1 MKKKLSALF
10 YVLCLTAALAVPAAA
25 YSYDI
30 AAPGDPEYG
39 MPTSVEP
46 IFTADRGERPNMD
59 VSKNAAL
66 IPPAFGSESMNALHT
81 GEYSLG
87 YDPKTGKLIRKSVYG
102 KTQKEVRLALS
113 KIVSEMDSGTYAEP
127 SKMKVSQWLDEW
139 LASYT
144 MNIKP
149 ATRSAYEEHIRVHI
163 KPSLGDIPLKQLS
176 TRDIQQLYTN
186 LLKERELSPK
196 TVRNIHG
203 VLHRTLEQAKLLGCI
218 RVNPTDAAVTP
229 RVEKKQ
235 VETLDAEDIGKF
247 LAAIRGTK
255 YEYPLFVAVF
265 TGLRQGELL
274 GLTWDCVDFENGLLL
289 INKQHNRVKGDT
301 EFRFA
306 SLKNDKARVLT
317 AADEVM
323 EVLKL
328 QKERQTTWAA
338 TLGDGWSNPDHLVFT
353 TEFGRYINNKILY
366 QNFKRIMRKLGKPDL
381 RFHDLRHTYAVN
393 SLRAGDDI
401 KTVQENLGHATAS
414 FTLATYAHATP
425 GMKRESA
432 KRMTEFI
439 RSVQSV

>member
-1 MKKKLSALF
+1 MATKKANGSGTIRKR
-10 YVLCLTAALAVPAAA
+10 
-25 YSYDI
+25 
-30 AAPGDPEYG
+30 
-39 MPTSVEP
+39 
-46 IFTADRGERPNMD
+46 ADGRWEG
-59 VSKNAAL
+59 KY
-66 IPPAFGSESMNALHT
+66 T
-81 GEYSLG
+81 LG

-203 VLHRTLEQAKLLGCI
+203 VLHRTLEQAKLLGYI
-218 RVNPTDAAVTP
+218 RVNPADAAVTP

-274 GLTWDCVDFENGLLL
+274 GLTWDCVDFEHGLLL

-317 AADEVM
+317 VADEVID
-323 EVLKL
+323 VLKL
-328 QKERQTTWAA
+328 QKQRQESWGAA
-338 TLGDGWSNPDHLVFT
+338 LGNGWENPDNLVFT

-366 QNFKRIMRKLGKPDL
+366 QNFKRIAKKLGKPDL

-414 FTLATYAHATP
+414 FTLSTYAHATP

-432 KRMTEFI
+432 KRMTAFI
-439 RSVQSV
+439 RSVQGT

>member
-1 MKKKLSALF
+1 MATKKANGSGTIRKR
-10 YVLCLTAALAVPAAA
+10 
-25 YSYDI
+25 
-30 AAPGDPEYG
+30 
-39 MPTSVEP
+39 
-46 IFTADRGERPNMD
+46 ADGRWEG
-59 VSKNAAL
+59 KY
-66 IPPAFGSESMNALHT
+66 T
-81 GEYSLG
+81 LG

-203 VLHRTLEQAKLLGCI
+203 VLHRTLEQAKLLGYI
-218 RVNPTDAAVTP
+218 RVNPADAAVTP

-274 GLTWDCVDFENGLLL
+274 GLTWDCVDFEHGMLL
-289 INKQHNRVKGDT
+289 INKQHNRAKGDT

-317 AADEVM
+317 VADEVID
-323 EVLKL
+323 VLKL
-328 QKERQTTWAA
+328 QKQRQESWAA
-338 TLGDGWSNPDHLVFT
+338 ALGNGWENPDNLVFT

-366 QNFKRIMRKLGKPDL
+366 QNFKRIAKKLGKPDL

-414 FTLATYAHATP
+414 FTLSTYAHATP

-432 KRMTEFI
+432 KRMTAFI
-439 RSVQSV
+439 RSVQGT

>member
-1 MKKKLSALF
+1 MAGQANPGGGIQWIELHCIGHCVIIMAVKVIDRFPEIHTESEEIMATKKANGSGYIRKR
-10 YVLCLTAALAVPAAA
+10 
-25 YSYDI
+25 
-30 AAPGDPEYG
+30 
-39 MPTSVEP
+39 
-46 IFTADRGERPNMD
+46 ADGRWEGVYCN
-59 VSKNAAL
+59 
-66 IPPAFGSESMNALHT
+66 
-81 GEYSLG
+81 G
-87 YDPKTGKLIRKSVYG
+87 YNPKTGKLIRKSVYG
-102 KTQKEVRLALS
+102 KTQKEVRQALS
-113 KIVSEMDSGTYAEP
+113 KIASEIDGGTYAEP

-139 LASYT
+139 LTNYA

-163 KPSLGDIPLKQLS
+163 KPVLGDFPLKQLS
-176 TRDIQQLYTN
+176 TRDIQQLYTG

-203 VLHRTLEQAKLLGCI
+203 VLHRTLEQAKLLGYI
-218 RVNPTDAAVTP
+218 KVNPADAAVPP

-235 VETLDAEDIGKF
+235 VEAMDVDDIGKF
-247 LAAIRGTK
+247 LDAIKGSK
-255 YEYPLFVAVF
+255 HEYPLFVAVF

-274 GLTWDCVDFENGLLL
+274 GLTWDCVDFEHGLLL

-317 AADEVM
+317 VADEVM

-328 QKERQTTWAA
+328 QKQRQEVWAA
-338 TLGDGWSNPDHLVFT
+338 TLGDGWSNPDNLVFT
-353 TEFGRYINNKILY
+353 TEFGRYINNKVLY
-366 QNFKRIMRKLGKPDL
+366 QNFKRIMKELGNPNL

-401 KTVQENLGHATAS
+401 KTLQENLGHATAS
-414 FTLATYAHATP
+414 FTLSTYAHATP

-432 KRMTEFI
+432 KRMTDFI
-439 RSVQSV
+439 RTVQRA

>member
-1 MKKKLSALF
+1 MATKKANGSGTIRKR
-10 YVLCLTAALAVPAAA
+10 
-25 YSYDI
+25 
-30 AAPGDPEYG
+30 
-39 MPTSVEP
+39 
-46 IFTADRGERPNMD
+46 ADGRWEG
-59 VSKNAAL
+59 KY
-66 IPPAFGSESMNALHT
+66 T
-81 GEYSLG
+81 LG

-203 VLHRTLEQAKLLGCI
+203 VLHRTLEQAKLLGYI
-218 RVNPTDAAVTP
+218 RVNPADAAVTP

-274 GLTWDCVDFENGLLL
+274 GLTWDCVDFEHGMLL

-328 QKERQTTWAA
+328 QKERQTAWAA
-338 TLGDGWSNPDHLVFT
+338 ALGDGWSNPDHLVFT

-439 RSVQSV
+439 RSVRGA

>member
-1 MKKKLSALF
+1 MATKKANGSGTIRKR
-10 YVLCLTAALAVPAAA
+10 
-25 YSYDI
+25 
-30 AAPGDPEYG
+30 
-39 MPTSVEP
+39 
-46 IFTADRGERPNMD
+46 ADGRWEG
-59 VSKNAAL
+59 KY
-66 IPPAFGSESMNALHT
+66 T
-81 GEYSLG
+81 LG

-203 VLHRTLEQAKLLGCI
+203 VLHRTLEQAKLLGYI
-218 RVNPTDAAVTP
+218 RVNPADAAVTP

-274 GLTWDCVDFENGLLL
+274 GLTWDCVDFEHGMLL

-328 QKERQTTWAA
+328 QKERQTAWAA

-439 RSVQSV
+439 RSVQGT

>member
-1 MKKKLSALF
+1 MINPVK
-10 YVLCLTAALAVPAAA
+10 
-25 YSYDI
+25 
-30 AAPGDPEYG
+30 G
-39 MPTSVEP
+39 MG
-46 IFTADRGERPNMD
+46 RNRQ
-59 VSKNAAL
+59 KH
-66 IPPAFGSESMNALHT
+66 SESEEIMATKKANGSGTIRKRADGRWEGKYT
-81 GEYSLG
+81 LG
-87 YDPKTGKLIRKSVYG
+87 YEPKTGKLIRKSVYG

-144 MNIKP
+144 MNSKP

-203 VLHRTLEQAKLLGCI
+203 VLHRTLEQAKLLGYI
-218 RVNPTDAAVTP
+218 RVNPADAAVTP

-274 GLTWDCVDFENGLLL
+274 GLTWDCVDFEHGMLL

-328 QKERQTTWAA
+328 QKERQTAWAA
-338 TLGDGWSNPDHLVFT
+338 ALGDGWSNPDNLVFT
-353 TEFGRYINNKILY
+353 TEFGRYINNKVLY
-366 QNFKRIMRKLGKPDL
+366 QNFKRIMKKLGNPNL

-401 KTVQENLGHATAS
+401 KTLQENLGHATAS
-414 FTLATYAHATP
+414 FTLSTYAHATP

-432 KRMTEFI
+432 KRMTDFI
-439 RSVQSV
+439 RTMQGT

>member
-1 MKKKLSALF
+1 MATKKANGSGTIRKR
-10 YVLCLTAALAVPAAA
+10 
-25 YSYDI
+25 
-30 AAPGDPEYG
+30 
-39 MPTSVEP
+39 
-46 IFTADRGERPNMD
+46 ADGRWEG
-59 VSKNAAL
+59 KY
-66 IPPAFGSESMNALHT
+66 T
-81 GEYSLG
+81 LG

-176 TRDIQQLYTN
+176 NRDIQQLYTN

-203 VLHRTLEQAKLLGCI
+203 VLHRTLEQAKLLGYI
-218 RVNPTDAAVTP
+218 RVNPADAAVTP

-274 GLTWDCVDFENGLLL
+274 GLTWDCVDFEHGMLL

-317 AADEVM
+317 VADEVID
-323 EVLKL
+323 VLKL
-328 QKERQTTWAA
+328 QKQRQESWAA
-338 TLGDGWSNPDHLVFT
+338 ALGNGWENPDNLVFT

-366 QNFKRIMRKLGKPDL
+366 QNFKRIAKNLGKPDL

-414 FTLATYAHATP
+414 FTLSTYAHATP

-432 KRMTEFI
+432 KRMTAFI
-439 RSVQSV
+439 RSVQGT

>member
-1 MKKKLSALF
+1 MATKKANGSGTIRKR
-10 YVLCLTAALAVPAAA
+10 
-25 YSYDI
+25 
-30 AAPGDPEYG
+30 
-39 MPTSVEP
+39 
-46 IFTADRGERPNMD
+46 ADGRWEG
-59 VSKNAAL
+59 KY
-66 IPPAFGSESMNALHT
+66 T
-81 GEYSLG
+81 LG

-203 VLHRTLEQAKLLGCI
+203 VLHRTLEQAKLLGYI
-218 RVNPTDAAVTP
+218 RVNPADAAVTP

-274 GLTWDCVDFENGLLL
+274 GLTWDCVDFEHGMLL

-328 QKERQTTWAA
+328 QKERQTAWAA
-338 TLGDGWSNPDHLVFT
+338 ALGDGWSNPDHLVFT
-353 TEFGRYINNKILY
+353 TEFGRYINDKILY

-439 RSVQSV
+439 RSVRGA

>member
-1 MKKKLSALF
+1 MATKKANGSGTIRKR
-10 YVLCLTAALAVPAAA
+10 
-25 YSYDI
+25 
-30 AAPGDPEYG
+30 
-39 MPTSVEP
+39 
-46 IFTADRGERPNMD
+46 ADGRWEG
-59 VSKNAAL
+59 KY
-66 IPPAFGSESMNALHT
+66 T
-81 GEYSLG
+81 LG

-203 VLHRTLEQAKLLGCI
+203 VLHRTLEQAKLLGYI
-218 RVNPTDAAVTP
+218 RVNPADAAVTP
-229 RVEKKQ
+229 RMEKKQ

-247 LAAIRGTK
+247 LAAIHGTK

-274 GLTWDCVDFENGLLL
+274 GLTWDCVDFEHGLLL

-317 AADEVM
+317 VADEVID
-323 EVLKL
+323 VLKL
-328 QKERQTTWAA
+328 QKQRQESWAA
-338 TLGDGWSNPDHLVFT
+338 ALGNGWENPDNLVFT

-366 QNFKRIMRKLGKPDL
+366 QNFKRIAKKLGKPDL

-414 FTLATYAHATP
+414 FTLSTYAHATP

-432 KRMTEFI
+432 KRMTAFI
-439 RSVQSV
+439 RSVQGT

>member
-1 MKKKLSALF
+1 MATKKANGSGTIRKR
-10 YVLCLTAALAVPAAA
+10 
-25 YSYDI
+25 
-30 AAPGDPEYG
+30 
-39 MPTSVEP
+39 
-46 IFTADRGERPNMD
+46 ADGRWEG
-59 VSKNAAL
+59 KY
-66 IPPAFGSESMNALHT
+66 T
-81 GEYSLG
+81 LG
-87 YDPKTGKLIRKSVYG
+87 YAPKTGKLIRKSVYG

-274 GLTWDCVDFENGLLL
+274 GLTWDCVDFERGLLL

-323 EVLKL
+323 EVLRL
-328 QKERQTTWAA
+328 QKQRQESWAA
-338 TLGDGWSNPDHLVFT
+338 ALGDGWENLDNLVFT

-366 QNFKRIMRKLGKPDL
+366 QNFKRIMKKLGKPNL

-414 FTLATYAHATP
+414 FTLSTYAHATP
-425 GMKRESA
+425 GMKKESA

-439 RSVQSV
+439 LSVQGA

>member
-1 MKKKLSALF
+1 MATKKANGSGTIRKR
-10 YVLCLTAALAVPAAA
+10 
-25 YSYDI
+25 
-30 AAPGDPEYG
+30 
-39 MPTSVEP
+39 
-46 IFTADRGERPNMD
+46 ADGRWEG
-59 VSKNAAL
+59 KY
-66 IPPAFGSESMNALHT
+66 T
-81 GEYSLG
+81 LG

-144 MNIKP
+144 MNSKP

-203 VLHRTLEQAKLLGCI
+203 VLHRTLEQAKLLGYI
-218 RVNPTDAAVTP
+218 RVNPADAAVTP

-274 GLTWDCVDFENGLLL
+274 GLTWDCVDFEHGMLL

-328 QKERQTTWAA
+328 QKERQTAWAA
-338 TLGDGWSNPDHLVFT
+338 ALGDGWSNPDNLVFT
-353 TEFGRYINNKILY
+353 TEFGRYINNKVLY
-366 QNFKRIMRKLGKPDL
+366 QNFKRIMKKLGNPNL

-393 SLRAGDDI
+393 NLRAGDDI
-401 KTVQENLGHATAS
+401 KTLQENLGHATAS
-414 FTLATYAHATP
+414 FTLSTYAHATP

-439 RSVQSV
+439 RTVQGA

>member
-1 MKKKLSALF
+1 MATKKANGSGTIRKR
-10 YVLCLTAALAVPAAA
+10 
-25 YSYDI
+25 
-30 AAPGDPEYG
+30 
-39 MPTSVEP
+39 
-46 IFTADRGERPNMD
+46 ADGRWEG
-59 VSKNAAL
+59 KY
-66 IPPAFGSESMNALHT
+66 T
-81 GEYSLG
+81 LG

-176 TRDIQQLYTN
+176 TRDIQQLYTG

-203 VLHRTLEQAKLLGCI
+203 VLHRTLEQAKLLGYI
-218 RVNPTDAAVTP
+218 RVNPADAAVTP

-235 VETLDAEDIGKF
+235 VEALDAEDVGKF
-247 LAAIRGTK
+247 LAAIKGSK
-255 YEYPLFVAVF
+255 YEYPLFVTIF

-274 GLTWDCVDFENGLLL
+274 GLTWDCVDFERGLLL

-323 EVLKL
+323 EVLRL
-328 QKERQTTWAA
+328 QKQRQESWAA
-338 TLGDGWSNPDHLVFT
+338 ALGDGWENLDNLVFT

-366 QNFKRIMRKLGKPDL
+366 QNFKRIMKKLGKPNL

-414 FTLATYAHATP
+414 FTLSTYAHATP
-425 GMKRESA
+425 GMKKESA

-439 RSVQSV
+439 LSVQGA

>member
-1 MKKKLSALF
+1 MATKKANGSGTIRKR
-10 YVLCLTAALAVPAAA
+10 
-25 YSYDI
+25 
-30 AAPGDPEYG
+30 
-39 MPTSVEP
+39 
-46 IFTADRGERPNMD
+46 ADGRWEG
-59 VSKNAAL
+59 KY
-66 IPPAFGSESMNALHT
+66 T
-81 GEYSLG
+81 LG

-176 TRDIQQLYTN
+176 TRDIQQLYTG

-203 VLHRTLEQAKLLGCI
+203 VLHRTLEQAKLLGYI
-218 RVNPTDAAVTP
+218 RVNPADAAVTP

-235 VETLDAEDIGKF
+235 VEALDAEDVGKF
-247 LAAIRGTK
+247 LAAIKGSK
-255 YEYPLFVAVF
+255 YEYPLFVAIF

-274 GLTWDCVDFENGLLL
+274 GLTWDCVDFERGLLL

-323 EVLKL
+323 EVLRL
-328 QKERQTTWAA
+328 QKQRQESWAA
-338 TLGDGWSNPDHLVFT
+338 ALGDGWENLDNLVFT

-366 QNFKRIMRKLGKPDL
+366 QNFKRIMKKLGKPNL

-414 FTLATYAHATP
+414 FTLSTYAHATP
-425 GMKRESA
+425 GMKKESA

-439 RSVQSV
+439 LSVQGA

>member
-1 MKKKLSALF
+1 MATKKANGSGTIRKR
-10 YVLCLTAALAVPAAA
+10 
-25 YSYDI
+25 
-30 AAPGDPEYG
+30 
-39 MPTSVEP
+39 
-46 IFTADRGERPNMD
+46 ADGRWEG
-59 VSKNAAL
+59 KY
-66 IPPAFGSESMNALHT
+66 T
-81 GEYSLG
+81 LG

-203 VLHRTLEQAKLLGCI
+203 VLHRTLEQAKLLGYI
-218 RVNPTDAAVTP
+218 RVNPADAAVTP
-229 RVEKKQ
+229 RMEKKQ

-274 GLTWDCVDFENGLLL
+274 GLTWDCVDFEHGMLL

-328 QKERQTTWAA
+328 QKERQTAWAA
-338 TLGDGWSNPDHLVFT
+338 ALGDGWSNPDHLVFT

-366 QNFKRIMRKLGKPDL
+366 QNFKRIMRKLGKPNL
-381 RFHDLRHTYAVN
+381 RFHDLRHPYVKP
-393 SLRAGDDI
+393 
-401 KTVQENLGHATAS
+401 KTKKYGIIFEVFGQRNCCPWLLHRCSWLMPPFPVLLFQGNPALH
-414 FTLATYAHATP
+414 
-425 GMKRESA
+425 
-432 KRMTEFI
+432 I
-439 RSVQSV
+439 RSRSCLLERDRFS

>member
-1 MKKKLSALF
+1 MATKKANGSGTIRKR
-10 YVLCLTAALAVPAAA
+10 
-25 YSYDI
+25 
-30 AAPGDPEYG
+30 
-39 MPTSVEP
+39 
-46 IFTADRGERPNMD
+46 ADGRWEG
-59 VSKNAAL
+59 KY
-66 IPPAFGSESMNALHT
+66 T
-81 GEYSLG
+81 LG
-87 YDPKTGKLIRKSVYG
+87 YEPKTGKLIRKSVYG

-144 MNIKP
+144 MYIKP

-203 VLHRTLEQAKLLGCI
+203 VLHRTLEQTKLLGYI
-218 RVNPTDAAVTP
+218 RVNPADAAVTP

-274 GLTWDCVDFENGLLL
+274 GLTWDCVDFEHGMLL

-317 AADEVM
+317 VADEVID
-323 EVLKL
+323 VLKL
-328 QKERQTTWAA
+328 QKQRQESWGAA
-338 TLGDGWSNPDHLVFT
+338 LGNGWENPDNLVFT

-366 QNFKRIMRKLGKPDL
+366 QNFKRIAKKLGKPDL

-401 KTVQENLGHATAS
+401 KTVQENLGHVTAS
-414 FTLATYAHATP
+414 FTLSTYAHATP

-432 KRMTEFI
+432 KRMTAFI
-439 RSVQSV
+439 RSVQGT

>member
-1 MKKKLSALF
+1 MATKKANGSGTIRKR
-10 YVLCLTAALAVPAAA
+10 
-25 YSYDI
+25 
-30 AAPGDPEYG
+30 
-39 MPTSVEP
+39 
-46 IFTADRGERPNMD
+46 ADGRWEGKYTLD
-59 VSKNAAL
+59 
-66 IPPAFGSESMNALHT
+66 
-81 GEYSLG
+81 

-144 MNIKP
+144 MNSKP

-203 VLHRTLEQAKLLGCI
+203 VLHRTLEQAKLLGYI
-218 RVNPTDAAVTP
+218 RVNLADAAVTP
-229 RVEKKQ
+229 RMEKKQ

-274 GLTWDCVDFENGLLL
+274 GLTWDCVDFEHGMLL

-317 AADEVM
+317 VADEVID
-323 EVLKL
+323 VLKL
-328 QKERQTTWAA
+328 QKQRQESWAA
-338 TLGDGWSNPDHLVFT
+338 ALGNGWENPDNLVFT

-366 QNFKRIMRKLGKPDL
+366 QNFKRIAKNWGKPGL

-414 FTLATYAHATP
+414 FTLSTYAHATP

-432 KRMTEFI
+432 KRMTAFI
-439 RSVQSV
+439 RSVQGT

>member
-1 MKKKLSALF
+1 MATKKANGSGSIRKRADGRWEGL
-10 YVLCLTAALAVPAAA
+10 
-25 YSYDI
+25 YS
-30 AAPGDPEYG
+30 
-39 MPTSVEP
+39 
-46 IFTADRGERPNMD
+46 N
-59 VSKNAAL
+59 
-66 IPPAFGSESMNALHT
+66 
-81 GEYSLG
+81 G

-176 TRDIQQLYTN
+176 ARDIQQLYTN

-203 VLHRTLEQAKLLGCI
+203 VLHRTLEQAKLLGYI
-218 RVNPTDAAVTP
+218 RVNPADAAVTP

-274 GLTWDCVDFENGLLL
+274 GLTWDCVDFEHGLLL

-317 AADEVM
+317 VADEVID
-323 EVLKL
+323 VLKL
-328 QKERQTTWAA
+328 QKQRQESWGAA
-338 TLGDGWSNPDHLVFT
+338 LGNGWENPDNLVFT

-366 QNFKRIMRKLGKPDL
+366 QNFKRIAKKLGKPDL

-414 FTLATYAHATP
+414 FTLSTYAHATP

-432 KRMTEFI
+432 KRMTAFI

>member
-1 MKKKLSALF
+1 MATKKANGSGTIRKR
-10 YVLCLTAALAVPAAA
+10 
-25 YSYDI
+25 
-30 AAPGDPEYG
+30 
-39 MPTSVEP
+39 
-46 IFTADRGERPNMD
+46 ADGRWEG
-59 VSKNAAL
+59 KY
-66 IPPAFGSESMNALHT
+66 T
-81 GEYSLG
+81 LG
-87 YDPKTGKLIRKSVYG
+87 YEPKTGKLIRKSVYG

-144 MNIKP
+144 MNSKP

-203 VLHRTLEQAKLLGCI
+203 VLHRTLEQAKLLGYI
-218 RVNPTDAAVTP
+218 RVNPADAAVTP

-274 GLTWDCVDFENGLLL
+274 GLTWDCVDFEHGMLL

-328 QKERQTTWAA
+328 QKERQTAWAA
-338 TLGDGWSNPDHLVFT
+338 ALGDGWSNPDHLVFT
-353 TEFGRYINNKILY
+353 MEFGRYINNKILY
-366 QNFKRIMRKLGKPDL
+366 QNFKRIVRKLGKPDL

-439 RSVQSV
+439 RSVRGA

>member
-1 MKKKLSALF
+1 MATKKANGSGTIRKR
-10 YVLCLTAALAVPAAA
+10 
-25 YSYDI
+25 
-30 AAPGDPEYG
+30 
-39 MPTSVEP
+39 
-46 IFTADRGERPNMD
+46 ADGRWEG
-59 VSKNAAL
+59 KY
-66 IPPAFGSESMNALHT
+66 T
-81 GEYSLG
+81 LG
-87 YDPKTGKLIRKSVYG
+87 YEPKTGKLIRKSVYG

-144 MNIKP
+144 MNSKP

-203 VLHRTLEQAKLLGCI
+203 VLHRTLEQAKLLGYI
-218 RVNPTDAAVTP
+218 RVNPADAAVTP

-274 GLTWDCVDFENGLLL
+274 GLTWDCVDFEHGMLL

-328 QKERQTTWAA
+328 QKERQTAWAA
-338 TLGDGWSNPDHLVFT
+338 ALGDGWSNPDNLVFT
-353 TEFGRYINNKILY
+353 TEFGRYINNKVLY
-366 QNFKRIMRKLGKPDL
+366 QNFKRIMKKLGNPNL

-401 KTVQENLGHATAS
+401 KTLQENLGHATAS
-414 FTLATYAHATP
+414 FTLSTYAHATP

-439 RSVQSV
+439 RTVQGA

>member
-1 MKKKLSALF
+1 MATKKANGSGTIRKR
-10 YVLCLTAALAVPAAA
+10 
-25 YSYDI
+25 
-30 AAPGDPEYG
+30 
-39 MPTSVEP
+39 
-46 IFTADRGERPNMD
+46 ADGRWEGRY
-59 VSKNAAL
+59 
-66 IPPAFGSESMNALHT
+66 T
-81 GEYSLG
+81 LG

-113 KIVSEMDSGTYAEP
+113 KIVYEMDSGTYAEP

-186 LLKERELSPK
+186 LLKEWELSPK
-196 TVRNIHG
+196 TVRNILG
-203 VLHRTLEQAKLLGCI
+203 VLHRTLEQAKLLGYI
-218 RVNPTDAAVTP
+218 RVNPADAAVTP

-274 GLTWDCVDFENGLLL
+274 GLTWDCVDFEHGMLL

-301 EFRFA
+301 EFRFS

-323 EVLKL
+323 EVLRL
-328 QKERQTTWAA
+328 QKQRQNTWAA
-338 TLGDGWSNPDHLVFT
+338 ALGDGWSNPDHLVFT

-366 QNFKRIMRKLGKPDL
+366 QNFKRIMGKLGKPNL
-381 RFHDLRHTYAVN
+381 RFHDLRHAYAVN

-439 RSVQSV
+439 RSVQGA

>member
-1 MKKKLSALF
+1 MATKKANGSGTIRKR
-10 YVLCLTAALAVPAAA
+10 
-25 YSYDI
+25 
-30 AAPGDPEYG
+30 
-39 MPTSVEP
+39 
-46 IFTADRGERPNMD
+46 ADGRWEGKYTLD
-59 VSKNAAL
+59 
-66 IPPAFGSESMNALHT
+66 
-81 GEYSLG
+81 

-139 LASYT
+139 LAIYT

-163 KPSLGDIPLKQLS
+163 KPSLGDILLKQLS

-203 VLHRTLEQAKLLGCI
+203 VLHRTLEQAKLLGYI
-218 RVNPTDAAVTP
+218 RVNPAEAAVTP

-274 GLTWDCVDFENGLLL
+274 GLTWDCVDFEHGMLL

-317 AADEVM
+317 VADEVID
-323 EVLKL
+323 VLKL
-328 QKERQTTWAA
+328 QKQRQESWAA
-338 TLGDGWSNPDHLVFT
+338 ALGNGWENPDNLVFT

-366 QNFKRIMRKLGKPDL
+366 QNFKRIAKNLGKPDL

-414 FTLATYAHATP
+414 FTLSTYAHATP

-432 KRMTEFI
+432 KRMTAFI
-439 RSVQSV
+439 RSVQGT

>member
-1 MKKKLSALF
+1 MATKKANGSGTIRKR
-10 YVLCLTAALAVPAAA
+10 
-25 YSYDI
+25 
-30 AAPGDPEYG
+30 
-39 MPTSVEP
+39 
-46 IFTADRGERPNMD
+46 ADGRWEG
-59 VSKNAAL
+59 KY
-66 IPPAFGSESMNALHT
+66 T
-81 GEYSLG
+81 LG

-113 KIVSEMDSGTYAEP
+113 KIVSEMDSGTYAES

-149 ATRSAYEEHIRVHI
+149 ATRSACEEHIRVHI
-163 KPSLGDIPLKQLS
+163 KPSLGDILLKQLF

-203 VLHRTLEQAKLLGCI
+203 VLHRTLEQAKLLGYV
-218 RVNPTDAAVTP
+218 RVNPADAAVTP

-274 GLTWDCVDFENGLLL
+274 GLTWDCVDFEHGMLL

-317 AADEVM
+317 AADEVI

-328 QKERQTTWAA
+328 QKERQTAWAA

-366 QNFKRIMRKLGKPDL
+366 QNFKRIMRKLGKPDF

-439 RSVQSV
+439 RSVRGA

>member
-1 MKKKLSALF
+1 MATKKANGSGTIRKR
-10 YVLCLTAALAVPAAA
+10 
-25 YSYDI
+25 
-30 AAPGDPEYG
+30 
-39 MPTSVEP
+39 
-46 IFTADRGERPNMD
+46 ADGRREG
-59 VSKNAAL
+59 KY
-66 IPPAFGSESMNALHT
+66 T
-81 GEYSLG
+81 LG

-163 KPSLGDIPLKQLS
+163 KPSLGDILLKQLS

-203 VLHRTLEQAKLLGCI
+203 VLHRTLEQAKLLGYI
-218 RVNPTDAAVTP
+218 RVNPADAAVTP

-274 GLTWDCVDFENGLLL
+274 GLTWDCVDFEHGMLL

-317 AADEVM
+317 VADEVID
-323 EVLKL
+323 VLKL
-328 QKERQTTWAA
+328 QKQRQESWAA
-338 TLGDGWSNPDHLVFT
+338 ALGNGWENPDNLVFT

-366 QNFKRIMRKLGKPDL
+366 QNFKRIAKKLGKPDL

-414 FTLATYAHATP
+414 FTLSTYAHATP

-439 RSVQSV
+439 RTVQGA

>member
-1 MKKKLSALF
+1 MAMGRFIRHHIRNVIFPEKSGVWYGIAWEKWFSRRSARYWAMF
-10 YVLCLTAALAVPAAA
+10 WWT
-25 YSYDI
+25 
-30 AAPGDPEYG
+30 
-39 MPTSVEP
+39 
-46 IFTADRGERPNMD
+46 
-59 VSKNAAL
+59 
-66 IPPAFGSESMNALHT
+66 
-81 GEYSLG
+81 G

-102 KTQKEVRLALS
+102 KTQKEVRQKLS
-113 KIVSEMDSGTYAEP
+113 QIATEMDNGTFAEP
-127 SKMKVSQWLDEW
+127 SKMKVTQWLDEW
-139 LASYT
+139 LTSYA

-163 KPSLGDIPLKQLS
+163 KPALGEFPLKQLS
-176 TRDIQQLYTN
+176 TRDIQQLYTS

-196 TVRNIHG
+196 TVHNIHG
-203 VLHRTLEQAKLLGCI
+203 VLHRTLEQAKLLGYLK
-218 RVNPTDAAVTP
+218 VNPADAAVPP

-235 VETLDAEDIGKF
+235 IEAMDVEDIGKF
-247 LAAIRGTK
+247 LTAIQGSK

-328 QKERQTTWAA
+328 QKERQTSWAA
-338 TLGDGWSNPDHLVFT
+338 ALGDGWSNPDHLVFT

-366 QNFKRIMRKLGKPDL
+366 QNFKRIMGKLGKPDL

-439 RSVQSV
+439 RSVQGA

>member
-1 MKKKLSALF
+1 MATKKANGSGTIRKR
-10 YVLCLTAALAVPAAA
+10 
-25 YSYDI
+25 
-30 AAPGDPEYG
+30 
-39 MPTSVEP
+39 
-46 IFTADRGERPNMD
+46 ADGRWEG
-59 VSKNAAL
+59 KY
-66 IPPAFGSESMNALHT
+66 T
-81 GEYSLG
+81 LG

-203 VLHRTLEQAKLLGCI
+203 VLHRTLEQAKLLGYI
-218 RVNPTDAAVTP
+218 RVNPADAAVTP

-274 GLTWDCVDFENGLLL
+274 GLTWDCVDFEHGMLL

-317 AADEVM
+317 VADEVID
-323 EVLKL
+323 VLKL
-328 QKERQTTWAA
+328 QKQRQKSWAA
-338 TLGDGWSNPDHLVFT
+338 ALGNGWENPDNLVFT

-366 QNFKRIMRKLGKPDL
+366 QNFKRIAKKLGKPDL
-381 RFHDLRHTYAVN
+381 RFHDLCHTYAVN

-414 FTLATYAHATP
+414 FTLSTYAHATP
-425 GMKRESA
+425 GMKKESA

-439 RSVQSV
+439 RSVQGA

>member
-1 MKKKLSALF
+1 MATKKANGSGTIRKR
-10 YVLCLTAALAVPAAA
+10 
-25 YSYDI
+25 
-30 AAPGDPEYG
+30 
-39 MPTSVEP
+39 
-46 IFTADRGERPNMD
+46 ADGRWEG
-59 VSKNAAL
+59 K
-66 IPPAFGSESMNALHT
+66 
-81 GEYSLG
+81 YSLG

-149 ATRSAYEEHIRVHI
+149 ATKSAYEEHIRVHI
-163 KPSLGDIPLKQLS
+163 KPSLGNIPLKQLS
-176 TRDIQQLYTN
+176 TRDIQQLYTG

-203 VLHRTLEQAKLLGCI
+203 VLHRTLEQAKLLGYI
-218 RVNPTDAAVTP
+218 RVNPADAAVTP

-235 VETLDAEDIGKF
+235 VEALDAEDVGKF
-247 LAAIRGTK
+247 LAAIKGSK
-255 YEYPLFVAVF
+255 YEYPLFVAIF

-274 GLTWDCVDFENGLLL
+274 GLTWDCVDFEHGLLL

-323 EVLKL
+323 EVLRL
-328 QKERQTTWAA
+328 QKQRQESWAA
-338 TLGDGWSNPDHLVFT
+338 ALGDGWENLDNLVFT

-366 QNFKRIMRKLGKPDL
+366 QNFKRIMKKLGKPNL

-414 FTLATYAHATP
+414 FTLSTYAHATP
-425 GMKRESA
+425 GMKKESA

-439 RSVQSV
+439 LSVQGA